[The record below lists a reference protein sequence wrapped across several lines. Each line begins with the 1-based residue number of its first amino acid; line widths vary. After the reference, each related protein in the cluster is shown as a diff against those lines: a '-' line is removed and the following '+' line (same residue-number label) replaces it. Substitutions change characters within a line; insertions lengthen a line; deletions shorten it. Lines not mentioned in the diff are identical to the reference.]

1 MFFGSLWG
9 ADFKN
14 KKFQIEKLHISSKIG
29 TLSGPIGIRE
39 GQKIYVFKSWQYG
52 YQIKGLEVYS
62 QNICLTVSYRT
73 PEALWKGS
81 KRVQM
86 VRLTINN
93 RLQRHTTRV

>member
-1 MFFGSLWG
+1 MFFGSLLC

-14 KKFQIEKLHISSKIG
+14 KKFQIENLHISSKIG

-39 GQKIYVFKSWQYG
+39 GKKIYAFKSWQYG
-52 YQIKGLEVYS
+52 YQIKGLNVYS
-62 QNICLTVSYRT
+62 QNIYLTVSYRT

-86 VRLTINN
+86 VCLTVNN
-93 RLQRHTTRV
+93 WLQVHTTRV